1 MTKLYSN
8 ENFDFQVV
16 TALRSCGY
24 DVLTAFQA
32 GNANQRIPD
41 DQVLAFATASNR
53 ALLTFNRLDFFGLH
67 RSNPNHCGIIACTY
81 DNNFTALAER
91 IRHAIERE
99 QYVLAGKLIR
109 IYKP

>member
-8 ENFDFQVV
+8 ENFDYQVV
-16 TALRSCGY
+16 TALRSLGY

-41 DQVLAFATASNR
+41 DQVLAFATMSDR
-53 ALLTFNRLDFFGLH
+53 GLLTFNRLDFFALH
-67 RSNPNHCGIIACTY
+67 RSNPNHSGIIACTY
-81 DNNFTALAER
+81 DNNFMALAER
-91 IRHAIERE
+91 IHHAIERE
-99 QYVLAGKLIR
+99 QHALAGKLIR